1 MIKTVLAPN
10 APWPPKNAKVIAK
23 RQQREIEIQ
32 TDLNF
37 EAWVQKQKNKI
48 QNFDFL
54 KDKK

>member
-1 MIKTVLAPN
+1 MIKTVLVPN

-23 RQQREIEIQ
+23 RHQREVAAQ

-37 EAWVQKQKNKI
+37 EAWVQKQKHQI